1 MIHTFP
7 RPLFRSWFSFGLLVL
22 AATADAQVPEYYQW
36 KAGETV
42 WDDTAESWLVPP
54 NFTSPAVLPAGADG
68 YILSAE
74 NITVTGNRNVSSLVA
89 QGGTVISG
97 GTLTISSELGSF
109 PNAERNAGHFFL
121 QSPVTAPGNLFVRC
135 FDSSSPIFM
144 DGNTGTVAA
153 SLVPQRGITTLR
165 NGANWSCG
173 QLTMLG
179 TDQQQTLWEVATG
192 STFGVGAGGVQMGR
206 NTVLLLGG
214 TGATFTTSGNF
225 IGTNEGAS
233 TFSVLA
239 GASATV
245 DGTMT
250 VTGGGNQTVRVD
262 NGGILTV
269 GGLVKGSG
277 DASIQLRGTLKFTN
291 PVADYSGL
299 LQLDFGFTGY
309 PVIDTNGHNVTLTGR
324 VSGFNQ
330 GIEKVGAG
338 ILKLTGNNTNRT
350 RAPSYTHLIRGGF
363 LEFGSE
369 SNLGDHSN
377 IGDTNLI
384 LLDGG
389 GLRWAAGNT
398 MDMGS
403 RLHLRPTGGWLDTN
417 GNDVPLSSPT
427 IPFQTGFMGG
437 WHSQFSTGKLTKVGA
452 GTLTL
457 LNEALY
463 RSGEM
468 EVAGGFVAFG
478 ALNRFGIG
486 PVRLNGGGLRWLT
499 GNTADITARLL
510 PLGAGGGVFDT
521 NGNNVTFSAWSV
533 SGVGNMAKT
542 GAGTLTMIGIHP
554 FTGSLLAEGGAMAL
568 NGTFANKESL
578 RVGSNSAV
586 TLNLTGNSSS
596 LSTTGNAI
604 IGENP
609 TGVGTVNVSGTG
621 TGLAVGTT
629 LHLGYQGS
637 GSLTANAGS
646 SITAGNVSLG
656 LLAGSSGTLVLNQGS
671 TLNVGGADGLAT
683 GAGSASVQLKGATL
697 KVTGSSLTTTV
708 PLELTNSNTI
718 DTSGV
723 DGVFEGALS
732 GTGGVTKIGG
742 GTLYLNAP
750 NAYAAGTALYGG
762 QIVVPAASSLGSGAV
777 SIFGGNLHATGTFT
791 RDVAVT
797 VAGAASSI
805 TAGGYMEFG
814 IGGTGTLAVTGGAQV
829 STPSSIAF
837 GVLGGGTLG
846 LAEVSGA
853 GSSLSCGTT
862 MFIGYLSSGS
872 VTVGTGGSVS
882 VGQMMFSAGNAS
894 QGFFNLNTG
903 GTLNVG
909 GVNGI
914 SKGDGASNFNFGGG
928 LLKVTGSSL
937 TTSVP
942 MTLTNSSVIDT
953 SGVECTL
960 SGVLSGSGNLA
971 KIGAGTLHLTAANSL
986 SGDTTVWAGTLSVTT
1001 PTSLSTRNL
1010 ALNGGTL
1017 DLAFSGTTTVQ
1028 TLGFDGV
1035 IQLGGTWGSLTSSA
1049 VNKTSRI
1056 TGSGILQV
1064 LSAVPPVV
1072 FNEAANAGLSTT
1084 STSGLLNLFTAT
1096 GVSPAGGTFSGP
1108 GVTGDNFDPAAA
1120 GYGIHTITYNAS
1132 TNSGTFNIT
1141 VTGGL
1146 TLDEEGGS
1154 AAPLNLAVGGG
1165 IAFAKDALNH
1175 PSHTIANLNDGIYG
1189 NSNSWIGESAG
1200 SFAGININRP
1210 PHFINRIAFGR
1221 DNTGAFADRCL
1232 DFYLIQY
1239 TADPA
1244 PNASTTNWTTIGA
1257 VDYRNATPGITQPA
1271 LRHVYSFP
1279 SVQVTGIRVVTAS
1292 FGTAIDEIE
1301 VYPASDV
1308 FVTNGIELVEEGG
1321 VISHGNLSSTGTA
1334 FAKDVIGVAPHAIA
1348 GINNGS
1354 FGNASSWIGDSVDS
1368 FVGINLGGSKS
1379 LDHIAFGR
1387 DNSGEFTDRSLGR
1400 YTLQYTTAANPNAS
1414 TPDTSWTTIGIMD
1427 YLSSAPGIFNAPSER
1442 HLFRFPAVTATGVR
1456 LLVPAGAAI
1465 DELELYLAQ
1474 PNLKLEQPSD
1484 TALTSAVS
1492 TVDFGGTF
1500 PVSPVTKTFTL
1511 GNTGIVSLNLGAITI
1526 SGTGAGDFSASTPAI
1541 TTLASQGSTTFD
1553 VTFTPSVAG
1562 SRSAAL
1568 HIASND
1574 PDTAS
1579 FQVNLT
1585 ASGLVPTFNTAT
1597 NNGITH
1603 QREDASI
1610 DLATATGATP
1620 PGGTFSGPG
1629 VTDGMFDPSAA
1640 DYGLNEIFYT
1650 AQGSTSSFI
1659 LFIPFPPLV
1668 LKETGGSFAPSNLA
1682 IGKTAF
1688 AKDDIGVWPHG
1699 IAKANDGA
1707 YGNPNSWIGASLNSF
1722 IGINL
1727 GSTPLTVSHV
1737 AFGRDNTGNAG
1748 DRTSGI
1754 YTLQYT
1760 TTPNPTAATPDASW
1774 HTIRSITYPGT
1785 VTNPELRHLY
1795 SFPPVSATGFR
1806 LGIQSVDIAVGI
1818 DELELYGYDIV
1829 PQISLEEPVATPLA
1843 TGATATFSS
1852 QNLQSSSP
1860 AKTFT
1865 VRNSGTLPLT
1875 LGSVTKVGAQ
1885 ASEFLIN
1892 TTGMSTT
1899 LAAGA
1904 STAFTVSFHPTTL
1917 GERSTTL
1924 HVSSDDPNTPD
1935 FGITLTGTGID
1946 TSPPVITPHANVNAS
1961 SNQITGTAVTYS
1973 AATVSDNDATSPTI
1987 TYSHPSGSNF
1997 PVGETTVTITATDA
2011 SDNSATSTFTVNV
2024 RYVPEMLELGGTI
2037 APNNLAIGKTAFAKD
2052 LVPVAPHSIASVN
2065 DGIYGNPSSWIANTL
2080 DSFVGINLG
2089 ATPVPIHRIAFG
2101 RDNTGQQ
2108 TTRAT
2113 GTYTLQYTTTPNP
2126 DAGTPDNAW
2135 QTIATLVYPGDVT
2148 SPALRHLFA
2157 VPTVNAT
2164 GIRLKTLGDI
2174 FPIGIDEL
2182 ELYGPFTPQEIWR
2195 DQYFGSTANTGDAAD
2210 DADPNHNG
2218 IPNLIEYALGGH
2230 PADNSTGQ
2238 SILPTGSRPGNQ
2250 MQLQFIRLLDRSDV
2264 DLTVQASGDLSTWTN
2279 LARSTSGQPFALIE
2293 SGTGIN
2299 ETGSGNTRTVTI
2311 TDPASGTHRFLRLS
2325 VTPAP

>member
-1 MIHTFP
+1 MGFMVQMAFVP
-7 RPLFRSWFSFGLLVL
+7 K
-22 AATADAQVPEYYQW
+22 AMAQDPEYYQW
-36 KAGETV
+36 KVGETV

-68 YILSAE
+68 VILSAE
-74 NITVTGNRNVSSLVA
+74 TITVTGTRNVSSLMA
-89 QGGTVISG
+89 QGGTLISG
-97 GTLTISSELGSF
+97 GTLTISGELVSL

-135 FDSSSPIFM
+135 SDSSSPIFL

-153 SLVPQRGITTLR
+153 ALVPWRGYTTLR

-173 QLTMLG
+173 QFTMLG
-179 TDQQQTLWEVATG
+179 TDEQQTLWEVATG
-192 STFGVGAGGVQMGR
+192 STFSVGAGGVQMGR
-206 NTVLLLGG
+206 NTALLLSG
-214 TGATFTTSGNF
+214 TGATFTTTGNF
-225 IGTNEGAS
+225 MGTNEGDS
-233 TFSVLA
+233 TFAVLA

-250 VTGGGNQTVRVD
+250 VTGGGNQVVRVD
-262 NGGILTV
+262 TGGLLTV
-269 GGLVKGSG
+269 GGLVRGSG
-277 DASIQLRGTLKFTN
+277 NALLVLKGTLKFTN
-291 PVADYSGL
+291 SVVDYTGSLATNEGFITSSPV
-299 LQLDFGFTGY
+299 F
-309 PVIDTNGHNVTLTGR
+309 DTNGHNVTISGI
-324 VSGFNQ
+324 VSEYNY
-330 GIEKVGAG
+330 GIVKEGAG

-350 RAPSYTHLIRGGF
+350 PYLKYTHDIRGGF
-363 LEFGSE
+363 LEFGSQ
-369 SNLGDHSN
+369 SNLGLPVSQN
-377 IGDTNLI
+377 FSGLI
-384 LLDGG
+384 KLDGG
-389 GLRWAAGNT
+389 GLRWAPGNT
-398 MDMGS
+398 MDMG
-403 RLHLRPTGGWLDTN
+403 LRITLGPNGGLLDTN
-417 GNDVPLSSPT
+417 GNDVPFSSS
-427 IPFQTGFMGG
+427 QGGFA
-437 WHSQFSTGKLTKVGA
+437 SDFLQNQDSTGKLTKVGA

-457 LNEALY
+457 QNEALF

-478 ALNRFGIG
+478 ALNRFGSG
-486 PVRLNGGGLRWLT
+486 PIRLNGGGLRWLA
-499 GNTADITARLL
+499 GNTADVSARLL

-568 NGTFANKESL
+568 NGTFANKASL

-621 TGLAVGTT
+621 AGLAVGTT
-629 LHLGYQGS
+629 LHIGYQGS
-637 GSLTANAGS
+637 GSLTADAGS

-656 LLAGSSGTLVLNQGS
+656 LLAGSSGTLVLNQGA

-708 PLELTNSNTI
+708 PLDLTNSNTI

-723 DGVFEGALS
+723 DGVFTGVLS

-742 GTLYLNAP
+742 GTLYLNVP

-777 SIFGGNLHATGTFT
+777 SIYGGNLHSTGTFT

-797 VAGAASSI
+797 VAGAASSL
-805 TAGGYMEFG
+805 TAGGYIEFG
-814 IGGTGTLAVTGGAQV
+814 LGGTGTLAVTGGAQV

-862 MFIGYLSSGS
+862 MFLGYLSSGS

-882 VGQMMFSAGNAS
+882 VGQMLIASGNAS

-914 SKGDGASNFNFGGG
+914 SKGDGAANFNFGGG

-942 MTLTNSSVIDT
+942 MTMVAGTSTVDT
-953 SGVECTL
+953 SGVEATL
-960 SGVLSGSGNLA
+960 SGALTGPGHLA

-986 SGDTTVWAGTLSVTT
+986 SGDTTVWAGTLSVAT
-1001 PTSLSTRNL
+1001 PASLSTRNL

-1056 TGSGILQV
+1056 TGNGILQV

-1084 STSGLLNLFTAT
+1084 IASGLLNLFTAT

-1132 TNSGTFNIT
+1132 TNSANFTIT

-1154 AAPLNLAVGGG
+1154 AAPLNLALGS

-1175 PSHTIANLNDGIYG
+1175 PSHTIAHLNDGIYG
-1189 NSNSWIGESAG
+1189 NSNSWIGETTG
-1200 SFAGININRP
+1200 SFAGIFINP
-1210 PHFINRIAFGR
+1210 PSDSINRIAFGR
-1221 DNTGAFADRCL
+1221 DNTGAFTDRCL

-1239 TADPA
+1239 TTDPA
-1244 PNASTTNWTTIGA
+1244 PNASTMNWTTIGA

-1271 LRHVYSFP
+1271 LRHLFSFP
-1279 SVQVTGIRVVTAS
+1279 AVQATGIRIVTAS

-1308 FVTNGIELVEEGG
+1308 FLTNGIELVEEGG
-1321 VISHGNLSSTGTA
+1321 VIAHGNLSSTGTA
-1334 FAKDVIGVAPHAIA
+1334 FAKDVIGVAPHTIA

-1354 FGNASSWIGDSVDS
+1354 FGNASSWIGGSVDS
-1368 FVGINLGGSKS
+1368 FFGINLGGSKS

-1387 DNSGEFTDRSLGR
+1387 DHTGEFTDRSLGR

-1414 TPDTSWTTIGIMD
+1414 TPDASWTTIGILD
-1427 YLSSAPGIFNAPSER
+1427 YMSSAPGLFANPSAR

-1474 PNLKLEQPSD
+1474 PHLKLEQPVD
-1484 TALTSAVS
+1484 TALTSAAS
-1492 TVDFGGTF
+1492 TVDFGSTY
-1500 PVSPVTKTFTL
+1500 PALPITKTFTL
-1511 GNTGIVSLNLGAITI
+1511 RNTGIVSLNLGAITI

-1541 TTLASQGSTTFD
+1541 ITLASQGSTTFD
-1553 VTFTPSVAG
+1553 VTFTPTVAG
-1562 SRSAAL
+1562 SRSATL
-1568 HIASND
+1568 HIASDD
-1574 PDTAS
+1574 PGTAS
-1579 FQVNLT
+1579 FEVNLT
-1585 ASGLVPTFNTAT
+1585 GSGLVPTFNTAT
-1597 NNGITH
+1597 NNGITY
-1603 QREDASI
+1603 QREDAAI
-1610 DLATATGATP
+1610 DLATVTGATP

-1640 DYGLNEIFYT
+1640 NSGFNTIFYT
-1650 AQGSTSSFI
+1650 AQGATSSFI
-1659 LFIPFPPLV
+1659 LWISFPPLV
-1668 LKETGGSFAPSNLA
+1668 LKETGGSFAPGNLA

-1688 AKDDIGVWPHG
+1688 AKDVIGVPLHT
-1699 IAKANDGA
+1699 IAKVNDGV
-1707 YGNPNSWIGASLNSF
+1707 YGNSSSWIAGSTYSF

-1727 GSTPLTVSHV
+1727 GSTPVTVSHV

-1748 DRTSGI
+1748 DRTSGT
-1754 YTLQYT
+1754 YTLEYT
-1760 TTPNPTAATPDASW
+1760 TTPNPSAATPDASW
-1774 HTIRSITYPGT
+1774 RTIRSFDYPGI
-1785 VTNPELRHLY
+1785 VTSNMHLRHLY
-1795 SFPPVSATGFR
+1795 AFPPVLATGFR
-1806 LGIQSVDIAVGI
+1806 ISIQSLVFAVGI

-1852 QNLQSSSP
+1852 QNLQSSGP

-1865 VRNSGTLPLT
+1865 VRNSGTLPLN
-1875 LGSVTKVGAQ
+1875 LGSVAKAGSQ

-1904 STAFTVSFHPTTL
+1904 TTAFTVSFHPTAL

-1924 HVSSDDPNTPD
+1924 RVSSDDPNTPD
-1935 FGITLTGTGID
+1935 FDMTLTGTGID
-1946 TSPPVITPHANVNAS
+1946 TSPPVITPHANINAS

-1973 AATVSDNDATSPTI
+1973 AATVSDNDSTAPVI

-2011 SDNSATSTFTVNV
+2011 SNNSATSTFTVNV
-2024 RYVPEMLELGGTI
+2024 RYVPEMLELGGTF
-2037 APNNLAIGKTAFAKD
+2037 APNNLAIGKKAFAKD
-2052 LVPVAPHSIASVN
+2052 LVPVAPHTIASVN

-2101 RDNTGQQ
+2101 RDNTGLQ

-2157 VPTVNAT
+2157 IPTVNAT

-2182 ELYGPFTPQEIWR
+2182 ELYGPLTPQQSWR
-2195 DQYFGSTANTGDAAD
+2195 NQYFSTTANTGDAAD
-2210 DADPNHNG
+2210 LADPNKNG
-2218 IPNLIEYALGGH
+2218 IPNLLEYALGGH
-2230 PADNSTGQ
+2230 PVNGSTGQ
-2238 SILPTGSRPGNQ
+2238 SILPTGSRSGNQ
-2250 MQLQFIRLLDRSDV
+2250 MQLHFNRLIDRNDV
-2264 DLTVQASGDLSTWTN
+2264 TLTVQASGDLVEWTN
-2279 LARSTSGQPFALIE
+2279 LARSTAGQPFTIMT
-2293 SGTGIN
+2293 SGTGISEN
-2299 ETGSGNTRTVTI
+2299 GTGNSRAVII
-2311 TDPASGTHRFLRLS
+2311 TDPLAGDKRFLRLQ
-2325 VTPAP
+2325 VTSP

>member
-7 RPLFRSWFSFGLLVL
+7 RPIFRSWFSFGVLVF
-22 AATADAQVPEYYQW
+22 AATAEAQDPEYYQW
-36 KAGETV
+36 KEGEAV
-42 WDDTAESWLVPP
+42 WNDTAESWLVPP
-54 NFTSPAVLPAGADG
+54 HFTSPAVLPAGADG
-68 YILSAE
+68 VILSAE
-74 NITVTGNRNVSSLVA
+74 TITVTGNRNVSSLVA

-97 GTLTISSELGSF
+97 GTLTISSELGSL

-135 FDSSSPIFM
+135 YDSSSPIFL

-153 SLVPQRGITTLR
+153 SLVPQRGYTTLR

-192 STFGVGAGGVQMGR
+192 STFSVGAGGVQMGR
-206 NTVLLLGG
+206 NTALLLSG
-214 TGATFTTSGNF
+214 TGATFTTTGNF
-225 IGTNEGAS
+225 MGTNEGDS
-233 TFSVLA
+233 TFAVLA

-250 VTGGGNQTVRVD
+250 VTRGGNQVVRVD

-269 GGLVKGSG
+269 GGLVRGSG
-277 DASIQLRGTLKFTN
+277 DASIHLRGTLKFTN

-299 LQLDFGFTGY
+299 LQLDYGFNGY

-330 GIEKVGAG
+330 GIAKEGAG

-350 RAPSYTHLIRGGF
+350 AAPSYTHLIRSGF

-369 SNLGDHSN
+369 SNLGDHSR

-398 MDMGS
+398 IDMGS

-478 ALNRFGIG
+478 ALNRFGSG
-486 PVRLNGGGLRWLT
+486 PIRLNGGGLRWLA
-499 GNTADITARLL
+499 GNTADVSARLQ

-521 NGNNVTFSAWSV
+521 NGNNVTFSSWPV
-533 SGVGNMAKT
+533 SGVGNLVKT
-542 GAGTLTMIGIHP
+542 GAGTLTIIGTHP
-554 FTGSLLAEGGAMAL
+554 FTGGLLAESGTLAL
-568 NGTFANKESL
+568 NGTFANKASL

-609 TGVGTVNVSGTG
+609 TGAGTVNVSGTG
-621 TGLAVGTT
+621 AGLTVGTT
-629 LHLGYQGS
+629 LHIGYQGS
-637 GSLTANAGS
+637 GSLTVDAGS

-656 LLAGSSGTLVLNQGS
+656 LLAGSSGTLVLNQGA

-708 PLELTNSNTI
+708 PLDLTNNNTI

-723 DGVFEGALS
+723 DGVFAGVLS

-742 GTLYLNAP
+742 GTLHLNAP

-762 QIVVPAASSLGSGAV
+762 QIVVPSASSLGNGAV
-777 SIFGGNLHATGTFT
+777 SIYGGNLHSTGTFT

-797 VAGAASSI
+797 VAGAASSL
-805 TAGGYMEFG
+805 TAGGYLEFG
-814 IGGTGTLAVTGGAQV
+814 LGGTGTLAVTGGAQV

-862 MFIGYLSSGS
+862 MFLGYLSSGS

-882 VGQMMFSAGNAS
+882 VGQMLIASGNAS

-914 SKGDGASNFNFGGG
+914 AKGDGASNFNFGGG
-928 LLKVTGSSL
+928 LMKVTGSSL

-986 SGDTTVWAGTLSVTT
+986 SGDTTVWAGTLSVAT
-1001 PTSLSTRNL
+1001 PASLSTRHL

-1056 TGSGILQV
+1056 TGNGILQV

-1084 STSGLLNLFTAT
+1084 IASGLLNLFTAT

-1132 TNSGTFNIT
+1132 TNSANFTIT

-1154 AAPLNLAVGGG
+1154 AAPLNLALGS

-1175 PSHTIANLNDGIYG
+1175 PSHTIAHLNDGIYG
-1189 NSNSWIGESAG
+1189 NSNSWIGETTG
-1200 SFAGININRP
+1200 SFAGIFINP
-1210 PHFINRIAFGR
+1210 PSDSINRIAFGR
-1221 DNTGAFADRCL
+1221 DNTGAFTDRCL

-1239 TADPA
+1239 TTDPA
-1244 PNASTTNWTTIGA
+1244 PNASTMNWTTIGA

-1271 LRHVYSFP
+1271 LRHLFSFP
-1279 SVQVTGIRVVTAS
+1279 AVQATGIRIVTAS

-1308 FVTNGIELVEEGG
+1308 FLTNGIELVEEGG
-1321 VISHGNLSSTGTA
+1321 VIAHGNLSSTGTA

-1354 FGNASSWIGDSVDS
+1354 FGNASSWIGGSVDS

-1387 DNSGEFTDRSLGR
+1387 DNTGEFTDRSLGR

-1414 TPDTSWTTIGIMD
+1414 TPDASWTTIGIMD
-1427 YLSSAPGIFNAPSER
+1427 YMSSAPGLFANPSER

-1474 PNLKLEQPSD
+1474 PHLKLEQPVD
-1484 TALTSAVS
+1484 TALTSAAS
-1492 TVDFGGTF
+1492 TVDFGSTY
-1500 PVSPVTKTFTL
+1500 PALPITKTFTL
-1511 GNTGIVSLNLGAITI
+1511 RNTGIVSLNLGAITI
-1526 SGTGAGDFSASTPAI
+1526 SGTGAGDFSASTPTI
-1541 TTLASQGSTTFD
+1541 ITLASQGITTFD
-1553 VTFTPSVAG
+1553 VTFTPTVAG
-1562 SRSAAL
+1562 SRSATL
-1568 HIASND
+1568 HIASDD
-1574 PDTAS
+1574 PGTAS
-1579 FQVNLT
+1579 FEVNLT
-1585 ASGLVPTFNTAT
+1585 GSGLVPTFNTAT
-1597 NNGITH
+1597 NNGITY
-1603 QREDASI
+1603 QREDAAI
-1610 DLATATGATP
+1610 DLATVTGATP

-1640 DYGLNEIFYT
+1640 NSGFNAISYT
-1650 AQGSTSSFI
+1650 AQGATSSFI
-1659 LFIPFPPLV
+1659 LWISFPPLV
-1668 LKETGGSFAPSNLA
+1668 LKETGGSFAPGNLA

-1688 AKDDIGVWPHG
+1688 AKDVIGVPLHT
-1699 IAKANDGA
+1699 IAKVNDGV
-1707 YGNPNSWIGASLNSF
+1707 YGNSSSWIAGSTYSF

-1727 GSTPLTVSHV
+1727 GSTPVTVSHV

-1748 DRTSGI
+1748 DRTSGT
-1754 YTLQYT
+1754 YTLEYT
-1760 TTPNPTAATPDASW
+1760 TTPNPSAATPDASW
-1774 HTIRSITYPGT
+1774 HSIRSFDYPGI
-1785 VTNPELRHLY
+1785 VTNPKLRHLY
-1795 SFPPVSATGFR
+1795 AFPPVLATGFR
-1806 LGIQSVDIAVGI
+1806 LSIQSVDIAVGI

-1829 PQISLEEPVATPLA
+1829 PQITLEEPVATPFA

-1852 QNLQSSSP
+1852 QNLQSSGP

-1865 VRNSGTLPLT
+1865 IRNSGTLPLT

-1904 STAFTVSFHPTTL
+1904 TTAFTVSFHPTAL

-1924 HVSSDDPNTPD
+1924 RVSSDDPNTPD
-1935 FGITLTGTGID
+1935 FDMTLTGTGID

-1973 AATVSDNDATSPTI
+1973 AATVSDNDSTAPVI

-2011 SDNSATSTFTVNV
+2011 SNNSATSTFTVNV
-2024 RYVPEMLELGGTI
+2024 RYVPEMLELGGTF
-2037 APNNLAIGKTAFAKD
+2037 ALNNLAIGKTAFAKD
-2052 LVPVAPHSIASVN
+2052 LVPVAPHTIASVN

-2157 VPTVNAT
+2157 IPTVNAT

-2182 ELYGPFTPQEIWR
+2182 ELYGPFTPQENWR
-2195 DQYFGSTANTGDAAD
+2195 NQYFGSTTNTGDAAD
-2210 DADPNHNG
+2210 DADPNKNG
-2218 IPNLIEYALGGH
+2218 IPNLMEYALGGH
-2230 PADNSTGQ
+2230 PVDGSTGQ
-2238 SILPTGSRPGNQ
+2238 SILPTGSRSGNQ
-2250 MQLQFIRLLDRSDV
+2250 MQLHFNRLLDRNDI
-2264 DLTVQASGDLSTWTN
+2264 DLTVQASGDLTIWTD
-2279 LARSTSGQPFALIE
+2279 LARSIAGQPFALIE
-2293 SGTGIN
+2293 SGTGID
-2299 ETGSGNTRTVTI
+2299 ESGSGNTRAVTI
-2311 TDPASGTHRFLRLS
+2311 TDPLTDTRRFLRLS
-2325 VTPAP
+2325 VTPTP